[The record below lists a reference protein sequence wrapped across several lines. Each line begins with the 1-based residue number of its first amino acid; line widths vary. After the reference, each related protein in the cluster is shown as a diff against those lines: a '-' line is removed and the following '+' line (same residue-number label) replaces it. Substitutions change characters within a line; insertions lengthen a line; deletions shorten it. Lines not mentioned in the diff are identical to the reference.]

1 MDRLK
6 QPRILQRKKIA
17 MELIAKINWLA
28 LFCGM
33 LAGTILGNVLWYAGE
48 YIVRKIKKNNHD
60 KRINGRGNK

>member
-1 MDRLK
+1 
-6 QPRILQRKKIA
+6 

-28 LFCGM
+28 LFVGM

-60 KRINGRGNK
+60 KRINGRRNK